1 MAISPERCG
10 DYSEIVIFGL
20 LALIGLLGYVK
31 YYLFVI
37 LLEILAQ
44 TIYSCLETQHIIERA
59 CWVWHLL
66 TQS

>member
-37 LLEILAQ
+37 FLEILAQ
-44 TIYSCLETQHIIERA
+44 TIYSCLET
-59 CWVWHLL
+59 
-66 TQS
+66 